1 MYPMQASIK
10 LIIAKETAWRLDY
23 YAHLEVEPICPA
35 QKTTQAPSSS
45 ESLSLQKLF
54 CKIG

>member
-1 MYPMQASIK
+1 MQASIK

-23 YAHLEVEPICPA
+23 YAHLEVEPICTA

-45 ESLSLQKLF
+45 ESFSLQKLF
-54 CKIG
+54 YKIG